1 MRIAVAT
8 DNDMVSAHFGHCEGF
23 TVYETQDKKIGEKE
37 FLQSPGH
44 KPGALPK
51 FLSEAKVDVII
62 AGGMGETA
70 QTLFNE
76 NGIEVVVGVTGS
88 SEDVTKGF
96 LSGEIKSTG
105 SICKDHAHQGEG
117 FGSGDCDEH

>member
-1 MRIAVAT
+1 MNLLKLEHYV
-8 DNDMVSAHFGHCEGF
+8 NDVSK
-23 TVYETQDKKIGEKE
+23 V
-37 FLQSPGH
+37 
-44 KPGALPK
+44 
-51 FLSEAKVDVII
+51 LSESVLH
-62 AGGMGETA
+62 ETNERLKNHDT
-70 QTLFNE
+70 QTTVQSVVYLFPHRQGRELLDIGLEIFNE